1 MNGLGGPNWRR
12 APDAALMLQQRLFD
26 VLALI
31 ATMAALAWGL
41 HQDLTADYIAL
52 LSLTILLFE
61 VLAQSMGLYGGWRLK
76 PLWAEMGR
84 LSVVWITTLAALLLL
99 AFALKVSA
107 VYSRLLLGL
116 WGGIT
121 PALMLAWRI
130 GRNRHEHLRHQRG
143 ENQRSLAFVGGGATA
158 RRMAEHLESNRWS
171 GCKVLGVYDDRS
183 PSRLAQ
189 GGLPVLGSTEAL
201 LRDARAGRV
210 DEIYITLPMHAQ
222 RRIVELVNELS
233 DTTVSVFVV
242 PDGFIFDMMQA
253 NWSEIAG
260 YPIISIYDTPFYGVD
275 GSFKRL
281 EDIVLSSV
289 ILLLISPLLLLIALG
304 IKISSRGP
312 ALFRQ
317 RRYGLNGNIV
327 EIWKFRTMTVSE
339 DGDHVVQATRGDA
352 RVTRF
357 GAFLRRHSLDEL
369 PQFVNVLQG
378 RMSIV
383 GPRPHAV
390 VHNEQYRRL
399 IHGYMVRHKVRPGIT
414 GWAQVNGWRGET
426 DTVEKMRKRVEFD
439 LYYVRNWS
447 FLLDLRIIALTIVK
461 GFRSKNAY

>member
-1 MNGLGGPNWRR
+1 MSGLAGANWRR
-12 APDAALMLQQRLFD
+12 APDAAVMVQQRLFD
-26 VLALI
+26 VLALV
-31 ATMAALAWGL
+31 ATFASLAWGL
-41 HQDLTADYIAL
+41 HQELTADYIVL
-52 LSLTILLFE
+52 LSLTMLLFE
-61 VLAQSMGLYGGWRLK
+61 VVAKAMGLYGVWRMK
-76 PLWAEMGR
+76 TLWSEVGR
-84 LSVVWITTLAALLLL
+84 LSLVWSVTMATLLLL

-116 WGGIT
+116 WAGAT
-121 PALMLAWRI
+121 PTLMLAWRI
-130 GRNRHEHLRHQRG
+130 GRNHNEQMRRLRG
-143 ENQRSLAFVGGGATA
+143 ESQRMLAFVGGGAIA
-158 RRMAEHLESNRWS
+158 RRMAEHIASNPWA
-171 GCKVLGVYDDRS
+171 GYQVLGVYDDRA
-183 PSRLAQ
+183 PGRVAHDE
-189 GGLPVLGSTEAL
+189 LPLLGSTATL
-201 LRDARAGRV
+201 LDDARAGRV

-222 RRIVELVNELS
+222 RRIIELVNALS

-242 PDGFIFDMMQA
+242 PDGFLFDMMQA
-253 NWSEIAG
+253 SWSEVAG

-281 EDIVLSSV
+281 EDIVLSMAIV
-289 ILLLISPLLLLIALG
+289 LLISPLLLLIALG
-304 IKISSRGP
+304 VKLSSRGP
-312 ALFRQ
+312 VLFRQ

-327 EIWKFRTMTVSE
+327 EIWKFRTMTVAE
-339 DGDHVVQATRGDA
+339 DGDHVVQATRGDS

-369 PQFVNVLQG
+369 PQFFNVVQG

-390 VHNEQYRRL
+390 AHNEQYRRI
-399 IHGYMVRHKVRPGIT
+399 IHGYMVRHKVKPGIT
-414 GWAQVNGWRGET
+414 GWAQINGWRGET

-447 FLLDLRIIALTIVK
+447 FLFDLRIIVLTIFK

>member
-1 MNGLGGPNWRR
+1 MNGLSGGNWRR

-26 VLALI
+26 LLALM
-31 ATMAALAWGL
+31 ATLSGLAWAL
-41 HQDLTADYIAL
+41 HQEFSADYVLL
-52 LSLTILLFE
+52 LSLAVLLFE
-61 VLAQSMGLYGGWRLK
+61 LLAQIFGLYRHWHMRS
-76 PLWAEMGR
+76 LWLEVGS
-84 LSVVWITTLAALLLL
+84 LLVVWSMTLAALLLL

-116 WGGIT
+116 WATGA
-121 PALMLAWRI
+121 PALMLAWRA
-130 GRNRHEHLRHQRG
+130 GRSAYDRRRSASHAHQRT
-143 ENQRSLAFVGGGATA
+143 LAFVGSGGAA
-158 RRMAEHLESNRWS
+158 RRMADHITANPWL
-171 GCKVLGVYDDRS
+171 GCKVIGVYDDRS
-183 PSRLAQ
+183 PDRVEH
-189 GGLPVLGSTEAL
+189 GNLPLLGSTETL
-201 LRDARAGRV
+201 LLDSRAGRI

-222 RRIVELVNELS
+222 RRIVELVNALS

-242 PDGFIFDMMQA
+242 PDAFVFDMMHA
-253 NWSEIAG
+253 SWSEVAG

-281 EDIVLSSV
+281 EDVVLSIL
-289 ILLLISPLLLLIALG
+289 ILLLISPVLLAIVLG
-304 IKISSRGP
+304 IKLTSRGP

-327 EIWKFRTMTVSE
+327 EIWKFRTMTVAE
-339 DGDHVVQATRGDA
+339 DGDQVVQATRGDS

-357 GAFLRRHSLDEL
+357 GAYLRRHSLDEL
-369 PQFVNVLQG
+369 PQFFNVLQG

-390 VHNEQYRRL
+390 VHNEQYRGL
-399 IHGYMVRHKVRPGIT
+399 IHGYMLRHKVRPGIT

-426 DTVEKMRKRVEFD
+426 DTVEKMRMRVEYD
-439 LYYVRNWS
+439 LYYLRNWS
-447 FLLDLRIIALTIVK
+447 FALDLRIIALTVLK